1 MGTLMKLAV
10 VGAAAAAYMAYRK
23 RGAPGVAADTV
34 GPFQTE
40 SDSGD
45 ATPPHGDP
53 LRAQAAGGADAAATT
68 GAGTGS
74 STGTTGSAVRG
85 QGSGNEAGSA
95 GGDRDEPLAGGVH

>member
-23 RGAPGVAADTV
+23 RGAPGVVADTA

-53 LRAQAAGGADAAATT
+53 LRAQAAGAGA
-68 GAGTGS
+68 AGG
-74 STGTTGSAVRG
+74 STGKADTSGPAVRG
-85 QGSGNEAGSA
+85 QGGGNDAGSA
-95 GGDRDEPLAGGVH
+95 GGDRDEPLAGGMH